1 MVNRSGLLGNKKNS
15 SGIFQEVLFFEIKL
29 PVGLGEVIKMTEVD
43 LDHNEI
49 SPPTFETSIDVH
61 HRDTEA
67 NVTLSSLEISYP
79 LDAQTLTAVLE
90 AFYLIHNPDRI
101 STIPTILEKYSSN
114 QLDLIQN
121 LKERYNID
129 NYKPF
134 DDIIAAAGPASQVSH
149 DLAQVNVKG
158 NDLIVDGI
166 KSNSARHNL
175 PNSSSNGM
183 VGLSAALSLNMQDI
197 AGVSSNIIAGTGRL
211 FNGVSV
217 WGLASTSSNNH
228 LSPTSSIKTTTPTTT
243 AADYISYAANKL
255 NNVNDSIQS
264 KIDSS
269 EISNSSDRGSA
280 KSNPIIQ
287 PSSSKEDLNL
297 TSKIRILEVD
307 TGKLERENNELE
319 TEGIKLKATV

>member
-1 MVNRSGLLGNKKNS
+1 
-15 SGIFQEVLFFEIKL
+15 
-29 PVGLGEVIKMTEVD
+29 
-43 LDHNEI
+43 
-49 SPPTFETSIDVH
+49 
-61 HRDTEA
+61 
-67 NVTLSSLEISYP
+67 
-79 LDAQTLTAVLE
+79 LTAVLE

-101 STIPTILEKYSSN
+101 STIPTILEKYSAN